1 MAEGPA
7 EGLTEGLDRRLAV
20 GQAEGLASAQAQMST
35 DDCDLG
41 DVICRKRSLPQ
52 PSTVWAIPFL
62 QEPKPSLLYY
72 VLLMFSNHLVISGPR
87 LQYLQEHNKISLL
100 LFKFLSIAC

>member
-1 MAEGPA
+1 MAEGLA

-41 DVICRKRSLPQ
+41 DFICRKRSLPQ

-62 QEPKPSLLYY
+62 QEPKPSL
-72 VLLMFSNHLVISGPR
+72 SGPH

-100 LFKFLSIAC
+100 LFMFLSIAC